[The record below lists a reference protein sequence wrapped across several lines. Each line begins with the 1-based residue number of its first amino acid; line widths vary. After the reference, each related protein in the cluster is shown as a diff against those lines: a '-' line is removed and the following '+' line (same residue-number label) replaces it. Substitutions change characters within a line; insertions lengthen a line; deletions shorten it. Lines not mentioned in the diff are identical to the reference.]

1 MSIKHAEAEN
11 VQSFYFRMV
20 GLISGLTP
28 QGGCRIVF
36 RNTERKSE
44 SHFICV
50 PAGNA
55 LMGDDANKDRFSRRG
70 FLGVS
75 SLALAAA
82 GTLSANVAGQDQNQD
97 QKVYPTKTD
106 KSASAPGPGNYPL
119 DNQNPDSFLP
129 PPTDAGGVQTFKYPF
144 GISHKRMQEGGWSR
158 EVTVRE
164 LPVSKSM
171 AGVDMRLTAGGVR
184 ELHWHTAAEWAFML
198 YGNAR
203 ITGLDAD
210 GKSFVGDV
218 TEGDL
223 WYFPTGIPHS
233 IQGLNPDGAEFLLVF
248 DDGNFSEY
256 ETVLLT
262 DWMAHTPHDVLSK
275 NFGVSE
281 QAMRKMPRREKFI
294 FQAALP
300 GPLADDQAAAAGSL
314 GASPLDFAFRANLQA
329 VTKRTK
335 GGEVRIIDSSKF
347 KISTTIAAAIVTV
360 HPGGIR
366 ELHWHPNADE
376 WQYYISGNGRMT
388 VFATGGRARTMDF
401 QAGDVG
407 YVLKTL
413 PHYVQNTGDT
423 DLRFLEMFKSS
434 AYQDLALSEWLTHT
448 PPELV
453 LAHLGIDK
461 STLDAM
467 PKDEVVV
474 MPK

>member
-1 MSIKHAEAEN
+1 MS
-11 VQSFYFRMV
+11 FD
-20 GLISGLTP
+20 P
-28 QGGCRIVF
+28 
-36 RNTERKSE
+36 KS
-44 SHFICV
+44 
-50 PAGNA
+50 
-55 LMGDDANKDRFSRRG
+55 DDATSRDTTGVDGTSVDGTSVDSRKDLFSRRG
-70 FLGVS
+70 FLGVGS
-75 SLALAAA
+75 AALAA
-82 GTLSANVAGQDQNQD
+82 GVLSAANAAGQNAQQD
-97 QKVYPTKTD
+97 SKPPYPVKGD
-106 KSASAPGPGNYPL
+106 KNSSAPGPGNPAI

-129 PPTDAGGVQTFKYPF
+129 PQTDAGGVQTFKYPF

-164 LPVSKSM
+164 LAVSKSI
-171 AGVDMRLTAGGVR
+171 AGVDMRLTAGGIR
-184 ELHWHTAAEWAFML
+184 ELHWHTAAEWSIML
-198 YGNAR
+198 YGSAR

-210 GKSFVGDV
+210 GKSFVSDV
-218 TEGDL
+218 GEGDL
-223 WYFPTGIPHS
+223 WYFPPGIPHS
-233 IQGLNPDGAEFLLVF
+233 IQGLNPDGCEFLLVF

-281 QAMRKMPRREKFI
+281 QAMEKMVRREKFI
-294 FQAALP
+294 FQAAVP
-300 GPLADDQAAAAGSL
+300 GPLADDLKATSGSL
-314 GASPLDFAFRANLQA
+314 GLSTQDFAFRTTQQA

-335 GGEVRIIDSSKF
+335 GGEVRIVDSSKF
-347 KISTTIAAAIVTV
+347 KVSTTIAAAIVTV

-376 WQYYISGNGRMT
+376 WQYYIAGQGRMT

-407 YVLKTL
+407 YVQKTL

-423 DLRFLEMFKSS
+423 DLKFLEMFKSNV
-434 AYQDLALSEWLTHT
+434 YQDLSLSEWLTHT